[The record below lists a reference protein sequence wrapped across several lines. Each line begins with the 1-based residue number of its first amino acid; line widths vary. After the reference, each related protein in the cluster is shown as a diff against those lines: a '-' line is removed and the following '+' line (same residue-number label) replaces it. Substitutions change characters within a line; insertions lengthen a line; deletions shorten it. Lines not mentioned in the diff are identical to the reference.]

1 MTTSLSEE
9 AGMLTNRL
17 NLPRS
22 IFAAVANDPYT
33 KGKSD
38 ISVTGL
44 IAPPYQRKLR
54 ESTEVQEDVSDR
66 IWSLLGQSVHTVL
79 ERAYP
84 EGTTDAIVEQ
94 RLFAEVNGWT
104 VSGQMDVLEGGV
116 LNDFKVTSVWSR
128 DGKIE
133 WEQQLNLLAALCR
146 REFQRTGDDRYLV
159 TKLQIIAI
167 YRDWVMSKTFD
178 QDYPQAQVGVI
189 EVPLWDLDRQEAFL
203 LERVVAHQS
212 PEPPVCTDDERW
224 KTETV
229 WALMKEGRKSAVKLY
244 GDEASANEACE
255 KAGKGHSVVCR
266 LGEYRRCA
274 NYCNVSHACPAWND
288 SLTF

>member
-1 MTTSLSEE
+1 
-9 AGMLTNRL
+9 MLTNRL

-54 ESTEVQEDVSDR
+54 ETTEVQEDVSDR
-66 IWSLLGQSVHTVL
+66 IWSLLGQSVHSVL

-84 EGTTDAIVEQ
+84 EGTTDAVVEQ
-94 RLFAEVNGWT
+94 RLFAEVNDWV

-146 REFQRTGDDRYLV
+146 REYQKTGDERYLV

-178 QDYPQAQVGVI
+178 ADYPQAQVGVI
-189 EVPLWDLDRQEAFL
+189 EVPLWSLERQEAYL
-203 LERVVAHQS
+203 LERVKAHQES
-212 PEPPVCTDDERW
+212 EPPPCTDEERW
-224 KTETV
+224 KSETV

-244 GDEASANEACE
+244 DNMDEAQDAAE
-255 KAGKGHSVVCR
+255 KAGKNHSVVCR
-266 LGEYRRCA
+266 QGEYRRCA
-274 NYCNVSHACPAWND
+274 NYCNVSHACPTWN
-288 SLTF
+288 SGLPF

>member
-1 MTTSLSEE
+1 
-9 AGMLTNRL
+9 MLTNRL

-54 ESTEVQEDVSDR
+54 ETTEVQEDVSDR
-66 IWSLLGQSVHTVL
+66 IWSLLEQSVHSVL

-84 EGTTDAIVEQ
+84 EGTTDAVVEQ
-94 RLFAEVNGWT
+94 RLFAEVNGWV

-146 REFQRTGDDRYLV
+146 REYQKTGDERYLV

-178 QDYPQAQVGVI
+178 ADYPQAQVGVI
-189 EVPLWDLDRQEAFL
+189 EVPLWSLERQEAYL
-203 LERVVAHQS
+203 LERVKAHQES
-212 PEPPVCTDDERW
+212 EPPPCTDEERW
-224 KTETV
+224 KSETV

-244 GDEASANEACE
+244 DNMDEAQDAAE
-255 KAGKGHSVVCR
+255 KAGKNHSVVCR
-266 LGEYRRCA
+266 QGEYRRCA
-274 NYCNVSHACPAWND
+274 NYCNVSHACPTWN
-288 SLTF
+288 SGLPF